1 MSIPPTNFSDGD
13 STRKPACSERALFL
27 LQRGIGAGIT
37 IYAPAIVLST
47 VFGWRLDL
55 TILLSGLVVI
65 VYTVAGGTDAVTLT
79 QKYQIGVIFAGM
91 IAAFCVLVAKLPA
104 WLSFSD
110 ALTVAGGMHKLN
122 AVDFSVSLKPRY
134 TFWSGLIGGM
144 FLALAYFGTD
154 QSQVQRYISGASLR
168 ESRLG
173 LMFNAVCKIPMQLFI
188 LMLGVMLFVFYQI
201 QPPPI
206 VFNQAAWNVAIAA

>member
-1 MSIPPTNFSDGD
+1 
-13 STRKPACSERALFL
+13 
-27 LQRGIGAGIT
+27 
-37 IYAPAIVLST
+37 
-47 VFGWRLDL
+47 
-55 TILLSGLVVI
+55 
-65 VYTVAGGTDAVTLT
+65 
-79 QKYQIGVIFAGM
+79 
-91 IAAFCVLVAKLPA
+91 
-104 WLSFSD
+104 
-110 ALTVAGGMHKLN
+110 MHKLN

-188 LMLGVMLFVFYQI
+188 LLLGVMLFVFYQI
-201 QPPPI
+201 Q
-206 VFNQAAWNVAIAA
+206 AAADRFQSTGVECAIASMMRTIILLALERQFAEIHVEKEQLIRGWLKAKHTAAGNAKRAIRC